1 MQEIV
6 KVNINDFDL
15 DIFEKIKLFAQ
26 NGEFGEVG
34 EVVINFRPKNK
45 KSITKMTK
53 DTFVEKIESSMKQVE
68 AGEFVTYPIQKFQN

>member
-1 MQEIV
+1 MQATV

-26 NGEFGEVG
+26 NGEFGEVI
-34 EVVINFRPKNK
+34 INFRPKNK
-45 KSITKMTK
+45 KSITKTTK

-68 AGEFVTYPIQKFQN
+68 AGEFVTYPIEKFQN

>member
-1 MQEIV
+1 MQATV

-26 NGEFGEVG
+26 NGEFGEVI
-34 EVVINFRPKNK
+34 INFRPKNK

-68 AGEFVTYPIQKFQN
+68 VGEFVTYPIEKFQN